1 MGDSCS
7 NTSCILSLYYHARA
21 VVTRIAFSLCA
32 HLPALL
38 GSDAGDAG
46 ALTSHESGYPM
57 FKHAHIEEPHIW
69 KARTVLMLFEPASTR
84 GNVEFEILVALA

>member
-1 MGDSCS
+1 MHSFR
-7 NTSCILSLYYHARA
+7 IYHACK
-21 VVTRIAFSLCA
+21 VVTHIAFSLRAC
-32 HLPALL
+32 LPALL

-69 KARTVLMLFEPASTR
+69 KARTVPTLFEPTSVR
-84 GNVEFEILVALA
+84 GNVETCGRT